1 LIASGIGSYNPA
13 MTPPRSRY
21 GPLRVD
27 GQVID
32 YEVARRARV
41 TRRIHLELGE
51 NGGLRVIAPRRMS
64 RRDIHRTLLSNPHY
78 VARFLSRARA
88 FLAEAP
94 PLRYVDGER
103 HLLLGRRYLLHVR
116 VRDGERRRV
125 EWAGGPIRVIT
136 PEPADTDMVRKLLL
150 DWYRRQALQDFPERL
165 AEVSAAAPWTHRRS
179 PPLRL
184 RRMKASWGTCSA
196 DGVITLNPLLLR
208 APSYC
213 VDYVIAHE
221 VCHLRQHNHGPR
233 FYALQEQLFPAWRK
247 ARQHLS
253 DKGHLYM
260 QV

>member
-1 LIASGIGSYNPA
+1 LIANGIGSYNPP

-21 GPLRVD
+21 GPLRID

-64 RRDIHRTLLSNPHY
+64 RRDIHRTLLSNPLY

-136 PEPADTDMVRKLLL
+136 PEPADTDTVRKLLL

-165 AEVSAAAPWTHRRS
+165 AEISAAAPWTYRRS
-179 PPLRL
+179 PPLRV

-221 VCHLRQHNHGPR
+221 LCHLRQHNHGPR

>member
-1 LIASGIGSYNPA
+1 
-13 MTPPRSRY
+13 MTPRRSRY

-27 GQVID
+27 GQIID

-51 NGGLRVIAPRRMS
+51 NGGLRVVAPRRMS
-64 RRDIHRTLLSNPHY
+64 QRDIHHTLLSNPVY

-103 HLLLGRRYLLHVR
+103 HLLLGRRYLLRVK
-116 VRDGERRRV
+116 VRDGARRRV

-136 PEPADTDMVRKLLL
+136 PEPADEDTVRSLLL
-150 DWYRRQALQDFPERL
+150 DWYRQQALLDFAERL
-165 AEVSAAAPWTHRRS
+165 EAISAAAPWTRRRS

-184 RRMKASWGTCSA
+184 RRMKASWGTCSV

-233 FYALQEQLFPAWRK
+233 FYALQEQLYPGWRK

>member
-1 LIASGIGSYNPA
+1 
-13 MTPPRSRY
+13 MTPRRSRY

-51 NGGLRVIAPRRMS
+51 NGGLRVVAPRRMS
-64 RRDIHRTLLSNPHY
+64 QRDIHHTLLSNPLY
-78 VARFLSRARA
+78 VANFLSRARA
-88 FLAEAP
+88 YLAEAP
-94 PLRYVDGER
+94 PPRYCDGER
-103 HLLLGRRYLLHVR
+103 HLLLGRRYLLHLR
-116 VRDGERRRV
+116 VRDGARPRV

-136 PEPADTDMVRKLLL
+136 PAPADTETVRQLLL
-150 DWYRRQALQDFPERL
+150 EWYRQQAQQDFADRL
-165 AEVSAAAPWTHRRS
+165 EAISAAAAWTRRRP

-184 RRMKASWGTCSA
+184 RRMTASWGTCSA

-208 APSYC
+208 APAHC

-221 VCHLRQHNHGPR
+221 VCHLRQHNHGPL
-233 FYALQEQLFPAWRK
+233 FYALQEQLFPGGRK
-247 ARQHLS
+247 ARQHLA
-253 DKGHLYM
+253 DKGHIYM